1 MSWKGCGGGSLKI
14 WQFQFNFVFFLGDT
28 PHFFSLSTEREIY
41 FELWEEN
48 ILVVCWCWNR
58 REFWST
64 ENGTRRTNEWPRTW
78 PCDHVTMTVWPWPW
92 QVDVTPW
99 TGMWPVTNALLLS
112 KTMILHRYNVKYRTV
127 TSTNQWQD
135 ERIENNCWPQRSIC
149 LRSRVNSC
157 IHSTRISSLES
168 KWFLFQCMICV
179 VTSEFYRKV

>member
-1 MSWKGCGGGSLKI
+1 MLYLMQKPGGNPRLKI
-14 WQFQFNFVFFLGDT
+14 WQFQFDFVFFLGGT

-127 TSTNQWQD
+127 TSTNQEQD
-135 ERIENNCWPQRSIC
+135 QF
-149 LRSRVNSC
+149 
-157 IHSTRISSLES
+157 T
-168 KWFLFQCMICV
+168 FQTQIIKLLALLNRFPT
-179 VTSEFYRKV
+179 VTQTVGRAAA